1 MKAIRLMLWLSL
13 IGVTMMTITVSCA
26 VKTSNKDKITI
37 ADDGSLNTDNTEW
50 ESASFFPYY
59 IITMKES
66 HNNLGE
72 SCYWLIYDD
81 LDAGF
86 DNEVVSMDEETY
98 HIIHDMWKTY
108 MGYSQYTDDLL
119 RMPDLLRMM
128 EDYEPIIYNNNG
140 TAVLLLSDKDYMVN
154 IKGIR

>member
-13 IGVTMMTITVSCA
+13 IGVAMMTTIVSCK
-26 VKTSNKDKITI
+26 VQSQHETQQEDKQ
-37 ADDGSLNTDNTEW
+37 DSLVW

-66 HNNLGE
+66 HNSLGE

-98 HIIHDMWKTY
+98 HIIHDMWKTSMRCNSY
-108 MGYSQYTDDLL
+108 CANQYNA
-119 RMPDLLRMM
+119 DLLRMM

-140 TAVLLLSDKDYMVN
+140 TAVILLSDKD
-154 IKGIR
+154 

>member
-1 MKAIRLMLWLSL
+1 MLWLSL
-13 IGVTMMTITVSCA
+13 IGVTMMTTIVSCK
-26 VKTSNKDKITI
+26 VQSQHETQQEDKQP
-37 ADDGSLNTDNTEW
+37 DSLVW

-66 HNNLGE
+66 HNSMGE

-86 DNEVVSMDEETY
+86 DNEIVSMDEETY
-98 HIIHDMWKTY
+98 HIVHDIWATSIKCNHY
-108 MGYSQYTDDLL
+108 CANQYNAELL
-119 RMPDLLRMM
+119 KMM

-140 TAVLLLSDKDYMVN
+140 TAVLLLSDKD
-154 IKGIR
+154 

>member
-13 IGVTMMTITVSCA
+13 IGVAMMTTIVSCK
-26 VKTSNKDKITI
+26 VQSQHETQQEDKQ
-37 ADDGSLNTDNTEW
+37 DSLVW

-66 HNNLGE
+66 HNSLGE

-81 LDAGF
+81 LDADF
-86 DNEVVSMDEETY
+86 DNEIVSMDEETY
-98 HIIHDMWKTY
+98 HIIHDMWKTSMRCNSY
-108 MGYSQYTDDLL
+108 CANQYNA
-119 RMPDLLRMM
+119 DLLRMM

-140 TAVLLLSDKDYMVN
+140 TAVILLSDKD
-154 IKGIR
+154 

>member
-1 MKAIRLMLWLSL
+1 MLWLSL
-13 IGVTMMTITVSCA
+13 IGVTMMTAIVSCK
-26 VKTSNKDKITI
+26 VQSQHETQQEDKQ
-37 ADDGSLNTDNTEW
+37 DSLVW

-66 HNNLGE
+66 HNSLGE

-86 DNEVVSMDEETY
+86 DNKIVSMDEETY
-98 HIIHDMWKTY
+98 HIIHDMWKTSMRCNSY
-108 MGYSQYTDDLL
+108 CANQYNTELL
-119 RMPDLLRMM
+119 KMM

-140 TAVLLLSDKDYMVN
+140 TAVLLLSDKD
-154 IKGIR
+154 

>member
-13 IGVTMMTITVSCA
+13 IGVTMMTTIVSCK
-26 VKTSNKDKITI
+26 VQSQHETQLEDKQ
-37 ADDGSLNTDNTEW
+37 DSLVW

-66 HNNLGE
+66 HNSLGE

-98 HIIHDMWKTY
+98 HIIHDMWRTFMRYNK
-108 MGYSQYTDDLL
+108 YTNDLL

-140 TAVLLLSDKDYMVN
+140 TAVILLSDKD
-154 IKGIR
+154 

>member
-1 MKAIRLMLWLSL
+1 MLWLSL
-13 IGVTMMTITVSCA
+13 IGVTIMTTIVSCKA
-26 VKTSNKDKITI
+26 QSLHETQQEDKQP
-37 ADDGSLNTDNTEW
+37 DNLVW

-66 HNNLGE
+66 HNSLGE

-108 MGYSQYTDDLL
+108 MGYSQYTADHTKN
-119 RMPDLLRMM
+119 PDLLRMM

-140 TAVLLLSDKDYMVN
+140 TAVILLSDKD
-154 IKGIR
+154 

>member
-13 IGVTMMTITVSCA
+13 IGVAIMTTIVSCK
-26 VKTSNKDKITI
+26 VQSQQEDKQ
-37 ADDGSLNTDNTEW
+37 DSLVW
-50 ESASFFPYY
+50 ESVSFFPYY

-66 HNNLGE
+66 HSSLGE

-98 HIIHDMWKTY
+98 HIIHDMWKTSMRCNSHY
-108 MGYSQYTDDLL
+108 ANQYNA
-119 RMPDLLRMM
+119 DLLRMM

-140 TAVLLLSDKDYMVN
+140 TAVILLSDKD
-154 IKGIR
+154 

>member
-13 IGVTMMTITVSCA
+13 IGVAMMTTIVSCK
-26 VKTSNKDKITI
+26 VQSQQEDKQ
-37 ADDGSLNTDNTEW
+37 DSLIW

-66 HNNLGE
+66 HNSLGE

-86 DNEVVSMDEETY
+86 DNEVVSMDEET
-98 HIIHDMWKTY
+98 
-108 MGYSQYTDDLL
+108 
-119 RMPDLLRMM
+119 
-128 EDYEPIIYNNNG
+128 
-140 TAVLLLSDKDYMVN
+140 
-154 IKGIR
+154 

>member
-1 MKAIRLMLWLSL
+1 MKVIRFMLWMTV
-13 IGVTMMTITVSCA
+13 IAVTMMTITVLSCTTKA
-26 VKTSNKDKITI
+26 TKCDVQNED
-37 ADDGSLNTDNTEW
+37 SLNVEDATW

-59 IITMKES
+59 ISFMTSSENS
-66 HNNLGE
+66 SGD
-72 SCYWLIYDD
+72 SCYWMIYDD

-98 HIIHDMWKTY
+98 HIIHDMWRTFMRYNK
-108 MGYSQYTDDLL
+108 YTNDLL

-140 TAVLLLSDKDYMVN
+140 TAVLLLSDKD
-154 IKGIR
+154 

>member
-13 IGVTMMTITVSCA
+13 IGVAMMTTIVSCK
-26 VKTSNKDKITI
+26 VQSQQEDKQ
-37 ADDGSLNTDNTEW
+37 DSLVW

-66 HNNLGE
+66 HNSLGE

-98 HIIHDMWKTY
+98 HIIHDMWRTFMRYNK
-108 MGYSQYTDDLL
+108 YTNDLL

-140 TAVLLLSDKDYMVN
+140 TAVILLSDKD
-154 IKGIR
+154 

>member
-13 IGVTMMTITVSCA
+13 IGVTMMATIVSCK
-26 VKTSNKDKITI
+26 VQSQHETRQEDKQ
-37 ADDGSLNTDNTEW
+37 DSLVW
-50 ESASFFPYY
+50 ESVSFFPYY

-66 HNNLGE
+66 HNSLGE

-86 DNEVVSMDEETY
+86 DNEIVSMDEETY
-98 HIIHDMWKTY
+98 HIIHDMWRTFMRYNK
-108 MGYSQYTDDLL
+108 YTNDLL

-140 TAVLLLSDKDYMVN
+140 TAVILLSDKD
-154 IKGIR
+154 

>member
-13 IGVTMMTITVSCA
+13 IGVAMMTITVSCA
-26 VKTSNKDKITI
+26 VKTSNKDKIII
-37 ADDGSLNTDNTEW
+37 ANDGSLNTDNTEW

-66 HNNLGE
+66 HNSLGE

-86 DNEVVSMDEETY
+86 DNEVISMDEETY
-98 HIIHDMWKTY
+98 HIIHDMWKTS
-108 MGYSQYTDDLL
+108 MRCNSHDADQYNAKLL
-119 RMPDLLRMM
+119 KMM

-140 TAVLLLSDKDYMVN
+140 TTVILLSDKD
-154 IKGIR
+154 

>member
-13 IGVTMMTITVSCA
+13 IGVAMMTTIVSCK
-26 VKTSNKDKITI
+26 VQSQQEDKQ
-37 ADDGSLNTDNTEW
+37 DNLVW

-66 HNNLGE
+66 HNSLGE

-98 HIIHDMWKTY
+98 HIIHNMWRTSMRCNSHY
-108 MGYSQYTDDLL
+108 ANQNNAELL
-119 RMPDLLRMM
+119 KMM

-140 TAVLLLSDKDYMVN
+140 TAVLLLSDKD
-154 IKGIR
+154 

>member
-13 IGVTMMTITVSCA
+13 TGVTMMTITVSCA
-26 VKTSNKDKITI
+26 VKTSNKDKIII
-37 ADDGSLNTDNTEW
+37 ANDGSLNTDNTEW

-66 HNNLGE
+66 HNSLGE
-72 SCYWLIYDD
+72 SCCWLIYDD

-98 HIIHDMWKTY
+98 HIIHNMWKTSMRCNSY
-108 MGYSQYTDDLL
+108 CANQYNA
-119 RMPDLLRMM
+119 DLLRMM

-140 TAVLLLSDKDYMVN
+140 TAVLLLSDKD
-154 IKGIR
+154 

>member
-13 IGVTMMTITVSCA
+13 IGVTMMTTIVSCK
-26 VKTSNKDKITI
+26 VQSQQEDKQ
-37 ADDGSLNTDNTEW
+37 DSLVW

-66 HNNLGE
+66 HNSLGE
-72 SCYWLIYDD
+72 SCCWLIYDD

-86 DNEVVSMDEETY
+86 DNEVISMDEETY
-98 HIIHDMWKTY
+98 HIIHDMWKTSMRCNSY
-108 MGYSQYTDDLL
+108 CANQYNA
-119 RMPDLLRMM
+119 DLLRMM

-140 TAVLLLSDKDYMVN
+140 TAVILLSDKD
-154 IKGIR
+154 

>member
-13 IGVTMMTITVSCA
+13 IGVAIMTTIVSCK
-26 VKTSNKDKITI
+26 VQSQQEDKQ
-37 ADDGSLNTDNTEW
+37 DSLVW

-66 HNNLGE
+66 HNSLGE

-81 LDAGF
+81 PDAGF

-98 HIIHDMWKTY
+98 HIIHDMWKTSMRCNSHY
-108 MGYSQYTDDLL
+108 ANQYNADLL
-119 RMPDLLRMM
+119 RTM
-128 EDYEPIIYNNNG
+128 EDYEPIICNNNG
-140 TAVLLLSDKDYMVN
+140 TAVLLLSDKD
-154 IKGIR
+154 

>member
-1 MKAIRLMLWLSL
+1 MLWLSL
-13 IGVTMMTITVSCA
+13 IGVTMMTTIVSCK
-26 VKTSNKDKITI
+26 VQSQHETQQEDKQ
-37 ADDGSLNTDNTEW
+37 DSLVW

-66 HNNLGE
+66 HNSLGE

-86 DNEVVSMDEETY
+86 DNEIVSMDEETY
-98 HIIHDMWKTY
+98 HIIHDMWSASIKCNHY
-108 MGYSQYTDDLL
+108 CANQYNAELL
-119 RMPDLLRMM
+119 KMM

-140 TAVLLLSDKDYMVN
+140 TAVLLLSDKD
-154 IKGIR
+154 

>member
-1 MKAIRLMLWLSL
+1 MLWLSL
-13 IGVTMMTITVSCA
+13 IGVAMMTTIVSCQ
-26 VKTSNKDKITI
+26 VQSKKQVNNIIEEYNEEVDTLIM
-37 ADDGSLNTDNTEW
+37 W
-50 ESASFFPYY
+50 ESASFFPHY

-66 HNNLGE
+66 HNSLGE

-98 HIIHDMWKTY
+98 HIIHDMWKTSMRCNSY
-108 MGYSQYTDDLL
+108 CANQYNA
-119 RMPDLLRMM
+119 DLLRMM

-140 TAVLLLSDKDYMVN
+140 TAVILLSDKD
-154 IKGIR
+154 

>member
-1 MKAIRLMLWLSL
+1 MLWLSL
-13 IGVTMMTITVSCA
+13 IGVAMMTTIVSCK
-26 VKTSNKDKITI
+26 VESQHETQQEDKQ
-37 ADDGSLNTDNTEW
+37 DSLVW

-66 HNNLGE
+66 HNSLGE

-98 HIIHDMWKTY
+98 HIIHDMWKTSMRCNSY
-108 MGYSQYTDDLL
+108 CANQYNADLL
-119 RMPDLLRMM
+119 RMI
-128 EDYEPIIYNNNG
+128 EYYEPIIYNNNG
-140 TAVLLLSDKDYMVN
+140 TAVILLSDKD
-154 IKGIR
+154 

>member
-13 IGVTMMTITVSCA
+13 IGVAMMTTIVSCK
-26 VKTSNKDKITI
+26 VQSQHETQQEDKQ
-37 ADDGSLNTDNTEW
+37 DSLVW

-66 HNNLGE
+66 HNSLGE

-86 DNEVVSMDEETY
+86 DNEVISMDEETY
-98 HIIHDMWKTY
+98 HIIHDIWKTSMRCNSY
-108 MGYSQYTDDLL
+108 CANQYNA
-119 RMPDLLRMM
+119 DLLRMM

-140 TAVLLLSDKDYMVN
+140 TAVILLSDKD
-154 IKGIR
+154 

>member
-13 IGVTMMTITVSCA
+13 IGVAMMTTIVSCK
-26 VKTSNKDKITI
+26 VESQHETQQEDKQ
-37 ADDGSLNTDNTEW
+37 DNLVW

-66 HNNLGE
+66 HNSLGE

-98 HIIHDMWKTY
+98 HIIHDMWKTSMRCNSHY
-108 MGYSQYTDDLL
+108 ANQYNA
-119 RMPDLLRMM
+119 DLLRMM

-140 TAVLLLSDKDYMVN
+140 TAVLLLSDKD
-154 IKGIR
+154 

>member
-13 IGVTMMTITVSCA
+13 IGIAMMTTIVSCK
-26 VKTSNKDKITI
+26 VQSQHETQQEDKQ
-37 ADDGSLNTDNTEW
+37 DSLVW

-66 HNNLGE
+66 HNSLGE

-98 HIIHDMWKTY
+98 HIIHDMWKTSMRCNSY
-108 MGYSQYTDDLL
+108 CANQYNA
-119 RMPDLLRMM
+119 DLLRMM
-128 EDYEPIIYNNNG
+128 EDHEPIIYNNNG
-140 TAVLLLSDKDYMVN
+140 TAVLLLSDKD
-154 IKGIR
+154 

>member
-13 IGVTMMTITVSCA
+13 IGVAMMTTIVSCK
-26 VKTSNKDKITI
+26 VQSQQEDKQ
-37 ADDGSLNTDNTEW
+37 DSLVW

-66 HNNLGE
+66 HNSLGE

-98 HIIHDMWKTY
+98 HIIHDMWKTSMRY
-108 MGYSQYTDDLL
+108 NKYTNDLL

-140 TAVLLLSDKDYMVN
+140 TAVILLSDKD
-154 IKGIR
+154 

>member
-13 IGVTMMTITVSCA
+13 IGVAMMTTIVSCK
-26 VKTSNKDKITI
+26 VQSQQEDKQ
-37 ADDGSLNTDNTEW
+37 DNLVW

-66 HNNLGE
+66 HNSLGE

-86 DNEVVSMDEETY
+86 DNEVVSMDEKTY
-98 HIIHDMWKTY
+98 HIIHDMWRTFMRYNK
-108 MGYSQYTDDLL
+108 YTNDLL

-140 TAVLLLSDKDYMVN
+140 TAVILLSDKD
-154 IKGIR
+154 

>member
-1 MKAIRLMLWLSL
+1 MLWLSL
-13 IGVTMMTITVSCA
+13 IGVTMMTTIVSCK
-26 VKTSNKDKITI
+26 VQSQHETQQEDKQP
-37 ADDGSLNTDNTEW
+37 DSLVW

-66 HNNLGE
+66 HNSLGE

-86 DNEVVSMDEETY
+86 VNEIVSMDEETY
-98 HIIHDMWKTY
+98 HIIHDMWRTSMRCSSHY
-108 MGYSQYTDDLL
+108 ANQYNA
-119 RMPDLLRMM
+119 DLLRMM

-140 TAVLLLSDKDYMVN
+140 TAVLLLSDKD
-154 IKGIR
+154 

>member
-1 MKAIRLMLWLSL
+1 MLWLSL
-13 IGVTMMTITVSCA
+13 IGVTMMTTIVSCKA
-26 VKTSNKDKITI
+26 QQYETQQEDKQ
-37 ADDGSLNTDNTEW
+37 DSLVW

-66 HNNLGE
+66 HNSLGE

-98 HIIHDMWKTY
+98 HIIHDMWRTFMRYNK
-108 MGYSQYTDDLL
+108 YTNDLL

-128 EDYEPIIYNNNG
+128 EDYEPIIYNNND
-140 TAVLLLSDKDYMVN
+140 TAVLLLSDKD
-154 IKGIR
+154 

>member
-1 MKAIRLMLWLSL
+1 MKTIRLILWLSL
-13 IGVTMMTITVSCA
+13 IGVTMMTTIVSCK
-26 VKTSNKDKITI
+26 VKSQHDTQQEDKQ
-37 ADDGSLNTDNTEW
+37 DSLVW

-66 HNNLGE
+66 HNSLGE

-98 HIIHDMWKTY
+98 HIIHDMWRTFMRYNK
-108 MGYSQYTDDLL
+108 YTNDLL

-140 TAVLLLSDKDYMVN
+140 TAVILLSDKD
-154 IKGIR
+154 

>member
-13 IGVTMMTITVSCA
+13 IGVAMMTTIVSCK
-26 VKTSNKDKITI
+26 VQSQQEDKQ
-37 ADDGSLNTDNTEW
+37 DSSVW

-66 HNNLGE
+66 HNSLGE

-98 HIIHDMWKTY
+98 HIIHDMWRTSMRCNSHY
-108 MGYSQYTDDLL
+108 ANQYNA
-119 RMPDLLRMM
+119 DLLRMM
-128 EDYEPIIYNNNG
+128 ENYEPIIYNNNG
-140 TAVLLLSDKDYMVN
+140 TAVLLLSGKD
-154 IKGIR
+154 

>member
-13 IGVTMMTITVSCA
+13 IGVAMMTTIVSCK
-26 VKTSNKDKITI
+26 VQSQHETQQEDKQ
-37 ADDGSLNTDNTEW
+37 DSLVW

-66 HNNLGE
+66 HNSLGE

-86 DNEVVSMDEETY
+86 DNEIVSMDEETY
-98 HIIHDMWKTY
+98 HIIHDMWKTSMRCNSY
-108 MGYSQYTDDLL
+108 CANQYNA
-119 RMPDLLRMM
+119 DLLRMM

-140 TAVLLLSDKDYMVN
+140 TAVILLSDKD
-154 IKGIR
+154 